1 MHLSRSFPQKKKKK
15 NEYTSFL
22 SLFLPYKLLSLSPP
36 LLSDNLFFAQ
46 LWYIALYKFSSIW
59 QIYHNTLQW
68 DLRLSLQGI
77 ELEHCKLHV
86 SLFFL
91 VKNKKKILNKG
102 FFCFCFVTVLIF
114 FDSFVEPSAGMVD
127 IKSTAVAISSKFIKI
142 WIFSNRWYFF
152 FG

>member
-1 MHLSRSFPQKKKKK
+1 MHLSLSFPQKKK
-15 NEYTSFL
+15 NTST
-22 SLFLPYKLLSLSPP
+22 LLSYLFFFPIRFS
-36 LLSDNLFFAQ
+36 LSDNLFSAQ
-46 LWYIALYKFSSIW
+46 LWYIALYKFSSIC

-102 FFCFCFVTVLIF
+102 FFRFCFVTVLIF

-127 IKSTAVAISSKFIKI
+127 ITSTAVAISSKFIKI

-152 FG
+152 FWLIWNSVL